1 MNRRRSMK
9 KETRNAIVGGFAMT
23 ALSGVLNPIIQ
34 TATSSIVDKMTH
46 KVNINDYCYIMEA
59 GITKYFTSLPDVF
72 YLNMDNEPDFK
83 KNTNYW
89 QPVGN
94 SRSTIWWGGYPIT
107 FSMEDE
113 NDSEHQQRCHMWL
126 TTLNTKGAIENMKR
140 FIKHC
145 VMLQHQHMVNKSR
158 SDVSVYGTGRRMDL
172 CRFVLSPFVKRTF
185 SNTFIPDEQEKLIK
199 ESLDKFVA
207 RRDWYME
214 NHIPYHFG
222 FLLYGEAGTG
232 KAEPL
237 TNKIPTPT
245 EKGYTLMGDLKVGDY
260 VFDVNGMKT
269 KVTHIFDQGVRDIY
283 TVKFS
288 DGRKIDVSDEH
299 LFGVF
304 TLSHGKEKY
313 SVRSVTD
320 MLKDYRCRNK
330 RDRKN
335 ADPYHYR
342 YKIPRPL
349 CANYPSRKVPI
360 HPWVLGCFIG
370 NGCCKERYLT
380 ISSGTDEIP
389 HFIADIYNYTYK
401 RNSEKNY
408 NYTFY
413 DEKHDPVKTEDF
425 FKDIPEII
433 GCYSRNKKIPDE
445 YIHNDIN
452 TRLLLIQ
459 GLMDTDGS
467 ITRSGDRFHISYSST
482 SKTLLEQIQYIL
494 YSFGFSSTIS
504 TDKRGK
510 EKYVEGFCGTL
521 NINISNKEKYKLFA
535 LGRKRSL
542 AHMAWKFGKHY
553 ATKYDNLL
561 IKDISFSRKEEC
573 RCIMV
578 ESPLHLYL
586 TENFIVTH
594 NTTVAQAIADHI
606 GAELTVFPGDAIND
620 FPKIIGT
627 DFDRVPID
635 PRIYRVICIEDVD
648 CGFAQ
653 SRMDTYWED
662 DEEKEVKRKVGL
674 AEILNCIDGL
684 QAPQNVIY
692 VLTTNH
698 IEKLDPALI
707 RPGRCDV
714 KLEIPTVTLET
725 LIKFCKHHYPN
736 ENHTMKWWKSK
747 VPAIKDGITFAE
759 IQTHVM
765 KGATLSELCDKVKFK
780 EVK

>member
-1 MNRRRSMK
+1 MK
-9 KETRNAIVGGFAMT
+9 KETRNAIIGGFAMT

-72 YLNMDNEPDFK
+72 YLNMANEPDFK

-107 FSMEDE
+107 FSMQDE
-113 NDSEHQQRCHMWL
+113 NDSERQQRCHMWL
-126 TTLNTKGAIENMKR
+126 STLNTKPAIENMKH

-145 VMLQHQHMVNKSR
+145 VQLQHQHMVNKSK

-172 CRFVLSPFVKRTF
+172 CRFVLTPFVKRTF

-199 ESLDKFVA
+199 ESLDKFVE

-232 KAEPL
+232 K
-237 TNKIPTPT
+237 
-245 EKGYTLMGDLKVGDY
+245 
-260 VFDVNGMKT
+260 
-269 KVTHIFDQGVRDIY
+269 
-283 TVKFS
+283 
-288 DGRKIDVSDEH
+288 
-299 LFGVF
+299 
-304 TLSHGKEKY
+304 
-313 SVRSVTD
+313 
-320 MLKDYRCRNK
+320 
-330 RDRKN
+330 
-335 ADPYHYR
+335 
-342 YKIPRPL
+342 
-349 CANYPSRKVPI
+349 
-360 HPWVLGCFIG
+360 
-370 NGCCKERYLT
+370 
-380 ISSGTDEIP
+380 
-389 HFIADIYNYTYK
+389 
-401 RNSEKNY
+401 
-408 NYTFY
+408 
-413 DEKHDPVKTEDF
+413 
-425 FKDIPEII
+425 
-433 GCYSRNKKIPDE
+433 
-445 YIHNDIN
+445 
-452 TRLLLIQ
+452 
-459 GLMDTDGS
+459 
-467 ITRSGDRFHISYSST
+467 
-482 SKTLLEQIQYIL
+482 
-494 YSFGFSSTIS
+494 
-504 TDKRGK
+504 
-510 EKYVEGFCGTL
+510 
-521 NINISNKEKYKLFA
+521 
-535 LGRKRSL
+535 
-542 AHMAWKFGKHY
+542 
-553 ATKYDNLL
+553 
-561 IKDISFSRKEEC
+561 
-573 RCIMV
+573 
-578 ESPLHLYL
+578 
-586 TENFIVTH
+586 
-594 NTTVAQAIADHI
+594 TTVAQAIADHI

-653 SRMDTYWED
+653 SRMDTYWEG

-747 VPAIKDGITFAE
+747 VPTIKDGITFAE
-759 IQTHVM
+759 IKTYVM
-765 KGATLSELCDKVKFK
+765 KGATLTELCDKVKFK